1 MTATGST
8 SDLVDRWFPVA
19 RAEEVVPRHVVQ
31 AQLLDQE
38 IALWRDDAGAVNA
51 WENRCPH
58 RGVRLSIGLNT
69 GTELRCQYH
78 GWRYATGT
86 GQCTYIPAH
95 PSQKPAATMRVGRFG
110 VTEVDGFVWVS
121 LATPSGPPQTFAPS
135 PSPSPANAAAAGPS
149 TTLRSIYA
157 EASAATI
164 AACLLR
170 GYRFALD
177 PTGAGDPSTDA
188 VVVAPDAYTL
198 RASVQAGGRE
208 ATVTFLLQPVGA
220 SQTVIHGLLTT
231 RGVAADRLTL
241 LRHHNAQMTAL
252 RDAAERSMIADH
264 P

>member
-1 MTATGST
+1 MAAGYTP
-8 SDLVDRWFPVA
+8 DLVERWFAVA
-19 RAEEVVPRHVVQ
+19 RTEEVVPRHVVQ

-78 GWRYATGT
+78 GWRYATGS

-95 PSQKPAATMRVGRFG
+95 PTQKPAATMRVARFG
-110 VTEVDGFVWVS
+110 VTEAHGFVWVS
-121 LATPSGPPQTFAPS
+121 LGTPAGPPQG
-135 PSPSPANAAAAGPS
+135 PATGCEHA
-149 TTLRSIYA
+149 TTLRSIYT

-177 PTGAGDPSTDA
+177 PLGADESSPDA
-188 VVVAPDAYTL
+188 VVVAEDAYTL
-198 RASVQAGGRE
+198 RAKSSHAGERE
-208 ATVTFLLQPVGA
+208 AAVTFFLQPMGA

-231 RGVAADRLTL
+231 HGVAADRLAV
-241 LRHHNAQMTAL
+241 LRHHHRQMTAL
-252 RDAAERSMIADH
+252 RDAAESR
-264 P
+264 